1 MQVRCPYCSTVFEAT
16 RTGIQPCPNCQKQI
30 QVPEASASTAPIGSS
45 PQQPSGA
52 GGGGFGMGGGFG
64 PGGGMPPSG
73 GPPGPPTVRGPT
85 PWERRAELGIVK
97 ALVETW
103 KDSMF
108 APEAFWSRVRPD
120 SPWQDSLFYA
130 WIVFG
135 IGALLQLPL
144 RSLQAAQIRQLLYQ
158 LRDSMKGIPPEVQDV
173 LNQYLS
179 GAGGVVAATVS
190 FILSLVFFPLGLLLG
205 SAVLHLFC
213 MLFGSAKNGYWATF
227 RVAAYAT

>member
-1 MQVRCPYCSTVFEAT
+1 
-16 RTGIQPCPNCQKQI
+16 
-30 QVPEASASTAPIGSS
+30 
-45 PQQPSGA
+45 
-52 GGGGFGMGGGFG
+52 MGGGFG
-64 PGGGMPPSG
+64 PGGGVPPSG

-158 LRDSMKGIPPEVQDV
+158 LELAAR
-173 LNQYLS
+173 
-179 GAGGVVAATVS
+179 GA
-190 FILSLVFFPLGLLLG
+190 
-205 SAVLHLFC
+205 
-213 MLFGSAKNGYWATF
+213 
-227 RVAAYAT
+227 R